1 MVAENAPACSPVA
14 GLDRGGPME
23 RGVRGHARAARLA
36 TVPRAS
42 GQYGPVQSQAPTP
55 EAYLDELPQERRSA
69 LAAVRAVVLD
79 HLPGGFDETMQHGM
93 ISYVVPL
100 ERFPNTY
107 NGQPLV
113 TASLANQKR
122 HMAVYLLGIY
132 GDEDTRSW
140 FGERWAETGKRLDM
154 GKSCLRFRSLDD
166 LALDVVGEAIGR
178 TTVDD
183 LIASHE
189 RSRRR

>member
-1 MVAENAPACSPVA
+1 M
-14 GLDRGGPME
+14 
-23 RGVRGHARAARLA
+23 
-36 TVPRAS
+36 
-42 GQYGPVQSQAPTP
+42 QSQAATP
-55 EAYLDELPQERRSA
+55 DAYLEEVTEARRPA

-79 HLPGGFDETMQHGM
+79 HLPGGFEETMQHGM

-100 ERFPNTY
+100 ARFPRTY

-122 HMAVYLLGIY
+122 HMALYLLGIY
-132 GDEDTRSW
+132 GDETARAW
-140 FGERWAETGKRLDM
+140 FDGRWAATGKPLDM

-178 TTVDD
+178 TSVDD
-183 LIASHE
+183 LIAIHE
-189 RSRRR
+189 RARH